1 MPYDE
6 RDDTTGRFRPTFS
19 DEEFLEAVSERD
31 LPTTR
36 EIAEA
41 LGCNYR
47 TAYDRLKDL
56 EGEERVR
63 SRNIGGSL
71 AWFGTKETGQ

>member
-6 RDDTTGRFRPTFS
+6 RDDDTGRFRPTFS
-19 DEEFLEAVSERD
+19 DEQFIDTVSERD

-36 EIAEA
+36 EIADA

-47 TAYDRLKDL
+47 TAYDRLKSL
-56 EGEERVR
+56 ESEGRVR
-63 SRNIGGSL
+63 SRSIGGSL
-71 AWFGTKETGQ
+71 AWFGTEADS

>member
-6 RDDTTGRFRPTFS
+6 RDDSTGRFRPTFS
-19 DEEFLEAVSERD
+19 DEEFLDAVSERD

-36 EIAEA
+36 EIADA

-56 EGEERVR
+56 ESEGRVR
-63 SRNIGGSL
+63 SRSIGGSL
-71 AWFGTKETGQ
+71 AWFDAEAGE

>member
-6 RDDTTGRFRPTFS
+6 RDDDGRFRPTFS
-19 DEEFLEAVSERD
+19 DEEFIDTVSERD

-36 EIAEA
+36 EIADA

-47 TAYDRLKDL
+47 TAYDRLKKL
-56 EGEERVR
+56 EEQERVR
-63 SRNIGGSL
+63 SRSIGGSL
-71 AWFGTKETGQ
+71 AWFDTEGDS